1 MSSANFKV
9 LTLSVLSS
17 LTVLSGC
24 STVSGT
30 TEPQTPDQYNQKI
43 KFLTDYSP
51 SQSYARNI
59 VSLMFE
65 DINAFHFDDQQPISD
80 NDDSDYSGYLSPT
93 EATKSWG
100 FEKVQPQVIKHV
112 NNDKGAISEGL
123 AGEASLF
130 NMEGNASTGL
140 ALWLLSKVTDQ
151 SSSST
156 EVIKPRHDPGFDYL
170 SDQILVFLPKASY
183 DTEADAENF
192 LYEQMRTA
200 LEKGGNQVIKSGV
213 TVTVD
218 RGCERTKITGT
229 LNDAK
234 KSTWL
239 ELYLARLDNSD
250 VVPKCEKSIHLR
262 GEQVKSMPIYLKNRD
277 GGFFDFGMAWTFSR
291 KGDSHLFVKGQGAR
305 ILTAA
310 AKYFPDR
317 TYVYIAPRQKNGTL
331 VAPYLLDR
339 HGTHKFGAP
348 AHSTIPSWYGWM
360 TEKWPMP
367 QS

>member
-1 MSSANFKV
+1 MKRLLLPLSLASV
-9 LTLSVLSS
+9 LTLAGCASLSDS
-17 LTVLSGC
+17 EASK
-24 STVSGT
+24 
-30 TEPQTPDQYNQKI
+30 TPEQYNQKI

-51 SQSYARNI
+51 TDSYAQNI
-59 VSLMFE
+59 VSMMFE
-65 DINAFHFDDQQPISD
+65 DIAAFHFDQKTSEA
-80 NDDSDYSGYLSPT
+80 NENESDYSGYLKPA

-100 FEKVQPQVIKHV
+100 FEKVAPKVVKHV

-123 AGEASLF
+123 AVESTHF
-130 NMEGNASTGL
+130 NTSGNASAGI

-156 EVIKPRHDPGFDYL
+156 EVIKPHHDPGFDFL
-170 SDQILVFLPKASY
+170 SDQILVYLPKAMY

-192 LYEQMRTA
+192 LYTQLKTA
-200 LEKGGNQVIKSGV
+200 LEKGGNEVIKGGVAV
-213 TVTVD
+213 TVE

-239 ELYLARLDNSD
+239 ELYLARLDNGD
-250 VVPKCEKSIHLR
+250 VVPKCEKTIHLR
-262 GEQVKSMPIYLKNRD
+262 GEQIKSMPIYLKDRN

-305 ILTAA
+305 ILTAS

-317 TYVYIAPRQKNGTL
+317 TYVYIAPRQKNGVL
-331 VAPYLLDR
+331 VAPFLLDR
-339 HGTHKFGAP
+339 YGTHKFGAP
-348 AHSTIPSWYGWM
+348 TQSTIPSWYGWM

>member
-24 STVSGT
+24 GTVSGT

-65 DINAFHFDDQQPISD
+65 DINAFHFDDRQPISD

-100 FEKVQPQVIKHV
+100 FEKVQPQVIKQV

-123 AGEASLF
+123 ATESTHF
-130 NMEGNASTGL
+130 NTAGNAKAGI

-192 LYEQMRTA
+192 LYEQMRIA

-262 GEQVKSMPIYLKNRD
+262 GEQVKSMPTYLKDRD

-317 TYVYIAPRQKNGTL
+317 TYVYIAPRQKNGAL
-331 VAPYLLDR
+331 VAPFLLDR
-339 HGTHKFGAP
+339 YGTHKFGAP
-348 AHSTIPSWYGWM
+348 TQSTIPDWYGWM